1 MVLKKNT
8 NIVLLPKDMHKMK
21 GCTVKKYFPHN
32 ENGNFSTSYIHFCS
46 FWMEDIQMDVKSAL
60 M

>member
-1 MVLKKNT
+1 MVVWTNT
-8 NIVLLPKDMHKMK
+8 NLVLSPKDMHKMK
-21 GCTVKKYFPHN
+21 GWTMKKPFPPTK
-32 ENGNFSTSYIHFCS
+32 NGNFSTSYLHFYS